1 MQKSLTKENRLTE
14 GNIWKQIIVFV
25 LPLLASS
32 LIQQLY
38 NTVDLIF
45 VGQFLDK
52 NASIAVGSGSLLIAC
67 IINFFTGL
75 SVGAAVI
82 TGNAYGAADEDTIS
96 KVIHTSVIMSL
107 FAGIVLAIIGVA
119 GAPVFLV
126 WSKIPSEI
134 LPLGVTYIRIY
145 FLSIFS
151 IVFFNMNS
159 GILRALGDSRMP
171 MIYQLIGGIT
181 NIFANYLFIAVLE
194 LGVAGAAYATL
205 ASQTVAAVLTVRK
218 LTKLPDGYRLKIK
231 KIKADMQ
238 ILGRIIKIGFPTGIQ
253 SMVLTFSNLVVKSNI
268 NMLEVTSIAAFVVY
282 FKVELFVYLPIQA
295 IGQATMTF
303 VSQNFGA
310 RIYERARKGIRCCI
324 IIGIITSVLIVVI
337 LFNIANPVMALFTR
351 DTEVMNVCYE
361 IIKITFPFYFI
372 YVFLETFSNAL
383 RGTGKSFGPMIIT
396 IINMCGVRVV
406 LVTIIMMI
414 IHSATGIA
422 MVYPITWFC
431 SAACMAGYYWFS
443 NCLHQRNKENQTC
456 A

>member
-119 GAPVFLV
+119 GAPVF
-126 WSKIPSEI
+126 
-134 LPLGVTYIRIY
+134 
-145 FLSIFS
+145 
-151 IVFFNMNS
+151 
-159 GILRALGDSRMP
+159 RALGDSRMP

-253 SMVLTFSNLVVKSNI
+253 SMVLTFSNLVVQSNI

-361 IIKITFPFYFI
+361 ILKITFPFYFI

>member
-14 GNIWKQIIVFV
+14 GNIWKQIIVFA

-75 SVGAAVI
+75 SVGAAVVA
-82 TGNAYGAADEDTIS
+82 GNSYGADDKNTLS
-96 KVIHTSVIMSL
+96 KVIHTAVVMCL
-107 FAGIVLAIIGVA
+107 VGGIVLAVIGVV
-119 GAPVFLV
+119 GAPRFLK
-126 WSKIPSEI
+126 WLNTPADI

-145 FLSIFS
+145 FVSIFS
-151 IVFFNMNS
+151 IVFFNVSS
-159 GILRALGDSRMP
+159 GILRALGDSKNP
-171 MIYQLIGGIT
+171 MLFQLIGGIT
-181 NIFANYLFIAVLE
+181 NVFANYIFIAVLD

-205 ASQTVAAVLTVRK
+205 ASQSVAAILTVRK
-218 LTKLPDGYRLKIK
+218 LTKIPDEYRLKLK
-231 KIKADMQ
+231 KIRCDME
-238 ILGRIIKIGFPTGIQ
+238 ILGRIVRIGLPSGIQ
-253 SMVLTFSNLVVKSNI
+253 SMVLTLSNLVIQSNI
-268 NMLEVTSIAAFVVY
+268 NKLDVTSIAAFVVY

-310 RIYERARKGIRCCI
+310 DLYKRARKGIRCCI
-324 IIGIITSVLIVVI
+324 TIGVIASILLVI
-337 LFNIANPVMALFTR
+337 LVLGIANPIMSLFTR
-351 DTEVMNVCYE
+351 DNEVMKVCLE
-361 IIKITFPFYFI
+361 ILKTTFPFYFI
-372 YVFLETFSNAL
+372 YVFLESFSNAL
-383 RGTGKSFGPMIIT
+383 RGTGKSMGPMVIT

>member
-253 SMVLTFSNLVVKSNI
+253 SMVLT
-268 NMLEVTSIAAFVVY
+268 
-282 FKVELFVYLPIQA
+282 
-295 IGQATMTF
+295 
-303 VSQNFGA
+303 
-310 RIYERARKGIRCCI
+310 
-324 IIGIITSVLIVVI
+324 LI
-337 LFNIANPVMALFTR
+337 
-351 DTEVMNVCYE
+351 C
-361 IIKITFPFYFI
+361 
-372 YVFLETFSNAL
+372 
-383 RGTGKSFGPMIIT
+383 
-396 IINMCGVRVV
+396 
-406 LVTIIMMI
+406 
-414 IHSATGIA
+414 
-422 MVYPITWFC
+422 
-431 SAACMAGYYWFS
+431 
-443 NCLHQRNKENQTC
+443 
-456 A
+456 